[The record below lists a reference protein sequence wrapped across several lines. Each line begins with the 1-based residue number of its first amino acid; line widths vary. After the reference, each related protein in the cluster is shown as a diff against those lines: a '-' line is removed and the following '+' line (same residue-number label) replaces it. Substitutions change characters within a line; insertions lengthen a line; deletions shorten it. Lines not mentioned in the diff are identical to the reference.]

1 MHGVVVMMKR
11 IILPILLMV
20 PLALPAQASN
30 TAGSV
35 HVIKG
40 VATATSAEG
49 DIRRIKK
56 GSELFSNE
64 TITTTS
70 GSYARLKLKDE
81 TWIMLRPGSRFY
93 LEEVEFEEETGEGTG
108 FFSLLKGG
116 FRAVTGLIKEK
127 VNYRYSTTVATIGI
141 RGTDFMA
148 RICNG
153 DCLDVYPP
161 PEDGLY
167 LEVIDSDVVLTNES
181 GQFPFKAGQYV
192 FLSHRGAIPQL
203 LDFRPDV
210 FVQSPIPVADPADCA
225 Q

>member
-1 MHGVVVMMKR
+1 MMIKR
-11 IILPILLMV
+11 YILLILLMM
-20 PLALPAQASN
+20 PLALQARSDGS
-30 TAGSV
+30 AGSA
-35 HVIKG
+35 HIIKG
-40 VATATSAEG
+40 IATATSADG
-49 DIRRIKK
+49 DIRRIRR

-70 GSYARLKLKDE
+70 GSYARLQLKDE
-81 TWIMLRPGSRFY
+81 SWIMLRPGSRFY
-93 LEEVEFEEETGEGTG
+93 LESVEYEEETQEGTG

-127 VNYRYSTTVATIGI
+127 LNYRYTTTVATIGI

-148 RICNG
+148 RVCNG
-153 DCLDVYPP
+153 DCLDIYPE
-161 PEDGLY
+161 PENGLY
-167 LEVIDSDVVLTNES
+167 LEVIDHEVVLTNATGE
-181 GQFPFKAGQYV
+181 FPFQAGQYV
-192 FLSHRGAIPQL
+192 FISHRGAVPQL